1 MPSLVDFA
9 YYAGLILASP
19 VLTYKVARRRGRR
32 HLAGLKER
40 LGECERR
47 TSRRPCVWVH
57 GVSVGEIQ
65 AARTLVEAIERALP
79 EYEIVL
85 STTTGTGQEVAKRT
99 YPDKRVFYFP
109 IDFTWSV
116 ARVFRA
122 IRPSVVV
129 LVELEIWPNF
139 LHEAHRQR
147 IPIALVNGR
156 ISAKSFRGYRFVRS
170 LLFDPIGK
178 IGQFYVQTELY
189 ADRFRRLGIP
199 ARQIQVTG
207 SVKYDQLAAPDL
219 DPAEVRAN
227 IGLAD
232 DDLVLMGGSTHP
244 SEEETLLQT
253 YLELRREFPALR
265 LVLVPRH
272 TERSAELV
280 ELVAAQATLTRRTTQ
295 LEAQGAGREVASLPP
310 GEVLLVDTVGELG
323 RLYACADLVF
333 VGGSL
338 IPHGGQNMLE
348 PVMYGKPT
356 LFGPHWVNFEEPV
369 RRLLAARG
377 AREVSG
383 PDDLTRACRE
393 LLGEPEVARAMGA
406 RGREA
411 MLAAQGATER
421 TVAGLAAFLRGR
433 REPGHAS
440 RLGLPLAQGPASQ
453 S

>member
-1 MPSLVDFA
+1 MPSPVDFA
-9 YYAGLILASP
+9 YYAGLLLASP
-19 VLTYKVARRRGRR
+19 VLGYKVARKRGRR

-40 LGECERR
+40 LGDCAKRPGQ
-47 TSRRPCVWVH
+47 RPCIWIH

-65 AARTLVEAIERALP
+65 AARTLVDAIEAELP

-116 ARVFRA
+116 AKVFRA

-156 ISAKSFRGYRFVRS
+156 ISAKSFRGYRFARS

-178 IGQFYVQTELY
+178 IGLVFAQTELY
-189 ADRFRRLGIP
+189 AERFGQLGIP
-199 ARQIQVTG
+199 EGRIEVTG
-207 SVKYDQLAAPDL
+207 SVKYDQLAAADL
-219 DPAEVRAN
+219 DPAEVRRD
-227 IGLAD
+227 IGVAQE
-232 DDLVLMGGSTHP
+232 DLVLMGGSTHP
-244 SEEETLLQT
+244 SEEATLLEA
-253 YLELRREFPALR
+253 YMSLRDEFPRLR

-272 TERSAELV
+272 TERTAELL
-280 ELVAAQATLTRRTTQ
+280 ELLRAKVSVTRRTEQ
-295 LEAQGAGREVASLPP
+295 VAARGAEGSPPLPE

-323 RLYACADLVF
+323 KLYCAADLVF

-356 LFGPHWVNFEEPV
+356 IFGPHWVNFAEPV
-369 RRLLAARG
+369 KRLLAAEGVRELQG
-377 AREVSG
+377 AGEVEA
-383 PDDLTRACRE
+383 ACRE
-393 LLGEPEVARAMGA
+393 LLGDPEQAGAMGE
-406 RGREA
+406 RGRQA
-411 MLAAQGATER
+411 MVEAQGATEA
-421 TVAGLAAFLRGR
+421 TVAGLARFLRRVGAR
-433 REPGHAS
+433 A
-440 RLGLPLAQGPASQ
+440 
-453 S
+453 

>member
-19 VLTYKVARRRGRR
+19 VLTYKVARIRGRR

-40 LGECERR
+40 LGDCEQRPG
-47 TSRRPCVWVH
+47 RRPCIWIH

-65 AARTLVEAIERALP
+65 AARTLVEAIERELP
-79 EYEIVL
+79 DYEIVL

-122 IRPSVVV
+122 IRPSLVV

-139 LHEAHRQR
+139 LHEAHRKR

-156 ISAKSFRGYRFVRS
+156 ISAKSFRGYRFVQS

-178 IGQFYVQTELY
+178 IGLFFVQTDLY
-189 ADRFRRLGIP
+189 AERFLKLGIP
-199 ARQIQVTG
+199 ARQIEVTG

-219 DPAEVRAN
+219 DPAEVRRE
-227 IGLAD
+227 IGVGP

-244 SEEETLLQT
+244 SEEASLLKA
-253 YLELRREFPALR
+253 YLSLRDEFPRLR

-272 TERSAELV
+272 TERTAGLLEELQRSASVTLRTQQ
-280 ELVAAQATLTRRTTQ
+280 LAARGSGSAPD
-295 LEAQGAGREVASLPP
+295 AMAV

-323 RLYACADLVF
+323 RLYSVADLVF

-369 RRLLAARG
+369 KRLLAAEG
-377 AREVSG
+377 VREVQG
-383 PDDLTRACRE
+383 AGELEAAFRA
-393 LLGEPEVARAMGA
+393 LLKDPAGARAMGE
-406 RGREA
+406 RGRQA
-411 MLAAQGATER
+411 MVAAQGATDA
-421 TVAGLAAFLRGR
+421 TVRGLSRFLRRLSGR
-433 REPGHAS
+433 VAR
-440 RLGLPLAQGPASQ
+440 
-453 S
+453 